1 MRIVDGGEH
10 ASAGDDFTKPL
21 AFADIVESSNK
32 GLILRTD
39 DSLLLGYMW
48 HGRILC
54 LPSFK
59 LARVSPSNSVVTF
72 EHRLSVQQMLN
83 ANSMWTIFTNG
94 AFRTTPEAE
103 G

>member
-10 ASAGDDFTKPL
+10 ASAGDGFAKPL

-32 GLILRTD
+32 GLTLRTD

-54 LPSFK
+54 LPSYTKSWSDYVNQATKGEHFQFT
-59 LARVSPSNSVVTF
+59 SNF
-72 EHRLSVQQMLN
+72 
-83 ANSMWTIFTNG
+83 
-94 AFRTTPEAE
+94 
-103 G
+103 